1 MSKDRPG
8 FLFPVDDVRSFS
20 HDEKNVNVD
29 RRGVSCSIGVNCHAR
44 ISVLPLDQAEYA
56 DQYSEYCSTMSQ
68 TREISTDTLLTE
80 HDESTFTAQRG
91 RTMPTAAAQ
100 ILSTVARELG
110 ISEDDLLRQGLRSFL
125 ERQLR
130 EVKAELF
137 EISGRYGVSSVTEME
152 ARYRDGTLEEADS
165 WRDLQ
170 RLDHL
175 EHKRDCL
182 LQLLEVVV

>member
-1 MSKDRPG
+1 MVKA
-8 FLFPVDDVRSFS
+8 L
-20 HDEKNVNVD
+20 
-29 RRGVSCSIGVNCHAR
+29 GVA
-44 ISVLPLDQAEYA
+44 A
-56 DQYSEYCSTMSQ
+56 DA
-68 TREISTDTLLTE
+68 LLRE
-80 HDESTFTAQRG
+80 HDKSTFAVERG
-91 RTMPTAAAQ
+91 RTMATEAVQ

-110 ISEDDLLRQGLRSFL
+110 ISEDDLLKQGLRSFL

-137 EISGRYGVSSVTEME
+137 EISGRYGVSRVTEME

-175 EHKRDCL
+175 EHKRDSL